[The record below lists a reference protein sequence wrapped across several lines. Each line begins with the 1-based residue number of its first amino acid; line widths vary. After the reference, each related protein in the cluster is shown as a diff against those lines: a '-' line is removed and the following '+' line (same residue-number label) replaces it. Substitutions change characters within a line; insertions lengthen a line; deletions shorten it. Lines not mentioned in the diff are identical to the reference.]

1 VARST
6 RALLAM
12 VIVVVFATAAAAGC
26 GSDDGYPQNGVY
38 EMPNYQS
45 GNLSYRAGYDYLA
58 YHQTGDDP
66 VASSFDELDGSDE
79 YDFSQWRQGCVAA
92 AGDYDI
98 DY

>member
-1 VARST
+1 MARST

-45 GNLSYRAGYDYLA
+45 GNLSYRAATTTWPTTRRGTIRSRLPSM
-58 YHQTGDDP
+58 T
-66 VASSFDELDGSDE
+66 
-79 YDFSQWRQGCVAA
+79 
-92 AGDYDI
+92 
-98 DY
+98 